1 MNILL
6 VSATYF
12 EVDFKKIGN
21 SVLQP
26 GVNISELITGVGL
39 PNAMYRL
46 TEAVLNIKYDFIIQA
61 GIAGS
66 FNNNLALGEVII
78 IEEDTFADIGVNENG
93 SFSNLFNLGFADK
106 DEMPFTNGWLKNN
119 TVINIDLPDC
129 CGITVNTITND
140 KAVIATQAK
149 LYNADVESMEGAAL
163 HYVCLLNNIPFLQ
176 LRSISNAVGE
186 RDKSK
191 WKMAE
196 AIDNLN
202 EELPQVLYNIIHS
215 R

>member
-119 TVINIDLPDC
+119 TLINTHLPC
-129 CGITVNTITND
+129 HRGITVNTINSD
-140 KAVIATQAK
+140 KTVIANQVK

-196 AIDNLN
+196 AIDSLN
-202 EELPQVLYNIIHS
+202 EALPQVLYNIIH
-215 R
+215 